1 MAGRARLRRLIGRW
15 RRAGLGPGGRRR
27 ALVALR
33 AAAGG
38 GPSAWR
44 RAHEVA
50 QNDPLLHAGAHLL
63 ALLRPGLWAAT
74 PRQRLGALI
83 GAPLA
88 SLVRRAAGILPHAPN
103 AGSLRQTWAAR
114 RQGDVGLSPK

>member
-1 MAGRARLRRLIGRW
+1 VVQLRARLRRLAGRW

-27 ALVALR
+27 ALRALR

-38 GPSAWR
+38 GPADWR

-63 ALLRPGLWAAT
+63 AALRPGLWAVGR
-74 PRQRLGALI
+74 RQRLGALI
-83 GAPLA
+83 GAPVA
-88 SLVRRAAGILPHAPN
+88 SLVRRAAGIGPAEPN
-103 AGSLRQTWAAR
+103 PGSLRQTWAAR
-114 RQGDVGLSPK
+114 RGAGDQG